1 MEISIDAEALK
12 ALLQKTE
19 GITGDSLPEGTEAV
33 DARTEELLQ
42 SFNVIVIQECT
53 RVRYDENG
61 NAYADWDAA
70 AATEEGE
77 GA

>member
-1 MEISIDAEALK
+1 MGGVIS
-12 ALLQKTE
+12 
-19 GITGDSLPEGTEAV
+19 
-33 DARTEELLQ
+33 TEEDREFLGIE
-42 SFNVIVIQECT
+42 SFDVIVIQECT